1 MNSRHL
7 PLFFVDTLPPTDGVS
22 ILPTF
27 LGFDQPPKDY
37 LYWEFCTNNAW
48 GHAVRKGQWKAVSL
62 SLNEVSS
69 SVTSIPYLPLCS
81 RSSCLTY
88 LLTFMRIRTLPS
100 STLRWF
106 SRLLRSPIALTQTIQ
121 IGQRSTALAVYW
133 TNKCGSVLFNL
144 FLATI
149 YTSISYQD
157 YVRDSGEGFLP
168 TEIPPNETSRAP
180 ANQLPRP

>member
-62 SLNEVSS
+62 SLNEVR
-69 SVTSIPYLPLCS
+69 VLIA
-81 RSSCLTY
+81 
-88 LLTFMRIRTLPS
+88 I
-100 STLRWF
+100 STHAYPF
-106 SRLLRSPIALTQTIQ
+106 AAFQ
-121 IGQRSTALAVYW
+121 V
-133 TNKCGSVLFNL
+133 V
-144 FLATI
+144 
-149 YTSISYQD
+149 
-157 YVRDSGEGFLP
+157 
-168 TEIPPNETSRAP
+168 
-180 ANQLPRP
+180 